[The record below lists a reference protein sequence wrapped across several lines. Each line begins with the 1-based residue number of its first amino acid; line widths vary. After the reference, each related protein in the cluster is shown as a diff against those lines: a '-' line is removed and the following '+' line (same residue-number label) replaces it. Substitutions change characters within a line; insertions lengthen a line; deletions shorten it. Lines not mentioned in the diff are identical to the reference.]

1 MIRSHT
7 LLNPVLA
14 VLAGALALTSC
25 LKEAQNDRQEERE
38 GKQVTIRV
46 CMPEDAYTKVDI
58 TAEEHKLS
66 LSWQE
71 SDCIR
76 IISGNQSQVF
86 TVSRI
91 ISDKEAEFVG
101 EEVTGSS
108 FDILCPGTYAS
119 IQEAEA
125 DTESPGQDGNA
136 SVAHLRYKA
145 LLSGVNTYS
154 EIAFNP
160 TWASSHGG
168 SMKSSAALK
177 LALTLPEG
185 VTGLKK
191 ATVRIAG
198 TDYTLPLSNVDVS
211 ASSQQLTAYM
221 MLPWND
227 IPLPAGS
234 ALAVSVTGTDNEVY
248 SAQLTMKAEN
258 TLLGGRLNT
267 IQNVNLS
274 LQDFVGG
281 DGSEE
286 NPYLIA
292 TARQLGNMMALYRD
306 PAAPAN
312 ATSFKYYFCLQDDV
326 DITGMAWTPINNS
339 GSFYKAIDFDGG
351 GHTIKGLTSDGT
363 YAGFCG
369 VLYGSIRNVTFDGAT
384 ISGTTKKGVVA
395 GFLGTTGLP
404 AYCEN
409 VVVKNSSVTGSN
421 FSGGFAGH
429 VRTTG
434 TITGCRVENTTVS
447 STSGHVGGFAAY
459 ADITGDDKYEVP
471 ARFADCHV
479 VDVTVDQNYEGTTE
493 LYTGGFIGGANTGTS
508 FTDCT
513 VKATVSATKA
523 ALKDVGGFIGRASY
537 ACPTFKGCAVLEGS
551 TVNATGNHAGGF
563 VGYTEVA
570 ASYTDCS
577 AAATVLNTSE
587 YSGGFAG
594 YASGAS
600 SFNNCSASGN
610 VTSTKH
616 AGGFVGTAENAAF
629 TDCFYT
635 GGTVTENNSG
645 KSQSGGFCG
654 FATTGVSFRGCYVK
668 DAVFVS
674 NGGTYVGG
682 FVGQLGNSY
691 NGGNNI
697 TVSQCHVTGTSVTGS
712 TNCGGFVGVQYD
724 HIGSSYVSGGSVTA
738 KGAHCG
744 GFSGFVQNGNL
755 TNCYTTAAVN
765 GASYAQV
772 AGMAGI
778 VYTSNISYCYAAGS
792 VTASGTDIGAFV
804 GQCAQQGE
812 GALADISHCIGWNA
826 SLPFCGNNA
835 VEATLTDC
843 YAGTEGTVSDQAL
856 AQSWPDAVWDLGGP
870 RPLLLDTPR
879 RINAIFIGDSIT
891 WQWARTSNT
900 FAMSKLLIPFDPSYM
915 TQSGDNVTVPF
926 HPGFFTANSYLDKG
940 VSGQNTT
947 QMLARF
953 QRDIVDL
960 NPVVTV
966 IMGGTNDLAQGF
978 SEEQIAANIA
988 AMAEM
993 ADAAGIKVVIC
1004 TVTPCNNSS
1013 SKLSNPNTKGAHIIT
1028 LNGMLQ
1034 EYAASKGFS
1043 WCDYWTPMV
1052 AEDGLSLH
1060 PDYCLYDYLH
1070 PGPAGYD
1077 VMEPIIKSIVDSL
1090 L

>member
-1 MIRSHT
+1 MRSRNHIIGFA
-7 LLNPVLA
+7 LLPMMLFSCVREELA
-14 VLAGALALTSC
+14 ITAEVP
-25 LKEAQNDRQEERE
+25 D

-46 CMPEDAYTKVDI
+46 CMPEESYTKVEF
-58 TAEEHKLS
+58 TAQENKLVTA
-66 LSWQE
+66 WQE

-76 IISGNQSQVF
+76 VISGEQSQVF
-86 TVSRI
+86 TLSRI
-91 ISDKEAEFVG
+91 ISDKEAEFTGTEVVG
-101 EEVTGSS
+101 ST
-108 FDILCPGTYAS
+108 FDILCPGTYAGVE
-119 IQEAEA
+119 EAEA
-125 DTESPGQDGNA
+125 DTQTPAQEGNG

-145 LLSGVNTYS
+145 LLSGVNSYS
-154 EIAFNP
+154 EVAFVDS
-160 TWASSHGG
+160 WASAHGG
-168 SMKSSAALK
+168 TLKSAAAVK
-177 LALTLPEG
+177 LQAILPAG
-185 VTGLKK
+185 VTTVDK
-191 ATVRIAG
+191 ATVRLDG
-198 TDYTLPLSNVDVS
+198 TDYTLPLTGVDVS
-211 ASSQQLTAYM
+211 AQEQVLTAYM
-221 MLPWND
+221 MLPWDD
-227 IPLPAGS
+227 IDLPAGS
-234 ALAVSVTGTDNEVY
+234 HISVFVTDPGKEVY
-248 SAQLTMKAEN
+248 SASV
-258 TLLGGRLNT
+258 TLSAAKTVMGGKMNT
-267 IQNVNLS
+267 IKGLNLAI
-274 LQDFVGG
+274 QDYVDG

-286 NPYLIA
+286 NPFLIA
-292 TARQLGNMMALYRD
+292 NARQMGNMMTLYKNS
-306 PAAPAN
+306 AAPSN
-312 ATSFKYYFCLQDDV
+312 ATSFKYYFRLLDDV

-351 GHTIKGLTSDGT
+351 GHTIKGLTTDGT

-369 VLYGSIRNVTFDGAT
+369 VLYGSIRNVTFDGAA

-409 VVVKNSSVTGSN
+409 VVVKNSTVTGSN
-421 FSGGFAGH
+421 FSAGFASH

-447 STSGHVGGFAAY
+447 STSGHAGGFAAFT
-459 ADITGDDKYEVP
+459 DITGDDKYEVP
-471 ARFADCHV
+471 ARFVDCHV
-479 VDVTVDQNYEGTTE
+479 VDVTVNQDYNGTSE
-493 LYTGGFIGGANTGTS
+493 LYTGGFIGGANTGAS

-537 ACPTFKGCAVLEGS
+537 ACPTFKDCKVLAGS

-577 AAATVLNTSE
+577 SAANVVNTSE
-587 YSGGFAG
+587 YTGGFAG
-594 YASGAS
+594 YSAGAS

-610 VTSTKH
+610 VSGTKH
-616 AGGFVGTAENAAF
+616 AGGFVGTAENSAF
-629 TDCFYT
+629 TDCFYSS
-635 GGTVTENNSG
+635 GTVTENNSG

-654 FATTGVSFRGCYVK
+654 FASIGVSFRGCYVK
-668 DAVFVS
+668 DAAFVA

-691 NGGNNI
+691 TGGNNV
-697 TVSQCHVTGTSVTGS
+697 TVSQCHVVGTSVTGS

-724 HIGSSYVSGGSVTA
+724 NIGSSYVSGGSVTA

-744 GFSGFVQNGNL
+744 GFSGFVQNGDL
-755 TNCYTTAAVN
+755 TNCYTTASIN

-792 VTASGTDIGAFV
+792 VTASGTDAGAFV
-804 GQCAQQGE
+804 GQCTQQGE
-812 GALADISHCIGWNA
+812 GALAVISSCIGWNG
-826 SLPFCGNNA
+826 SLPFCGKNS
-835 VEATLTDC
+835 VGATLTDC
-843 YAGTEGTVSDQAL
+843 YAGTEGSVSAQAS
-856 AQSWPDAVWDLGGP
+856 AQTWPTAVWNLSGP
-870 RPLLLDTPR
+870 MPVLLDTPR

-900 FAMSKLLIPFDPSYM
+900 FTEDKLKIPFDASYM
-915 TQSGDNVTVPF
+915 TKSGDNVTVKF
-926 HPGFFTANSYLDKG
+926 HPGFFTANGYLDKG

-947 QMLARF
+947 QMRARF
-953 QRDIVDL
+953 KRDIVDL

-978 SEEQIAANIA
+978 SEAEIAANIA

-1013 SKLSNPNTKGAHIIT
+1013 SRLSNPNTKGAHIIT

-1034 EYAASKGFS
+1034 EYAASKGFA

-1070 PGPAGYD
+1070 PGPVGYD
-1077 VMEPIIKSIVDSL
+1077 VMEPIIKSIIDVL